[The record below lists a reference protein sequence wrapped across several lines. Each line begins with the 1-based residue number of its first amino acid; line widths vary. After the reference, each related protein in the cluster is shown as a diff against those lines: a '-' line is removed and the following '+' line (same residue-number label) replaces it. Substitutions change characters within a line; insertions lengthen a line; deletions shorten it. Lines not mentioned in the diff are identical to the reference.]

1 MRKNKLTQGVVPT
14 WKMNTEGLTDEDLRV
29 LESVNFPK
37 EVRQGKV
44 AFCRV
49 IKNKVGGIFGR
60 KESLL
65 LDDLKYGQTSKAVA
79 IRQINTYH
87 NTTAK
92 YDSTAQANQAAQKLQ
107 RVIRTRKFEQY
118 YIDGNGLNEEMQEIL
133 SLFSSPKPTPSMKKP
148 TPVVTETV
156 EVEPIVETQ
165 KNLSNIDK
173 GKVKEMHKNGAS
185 ANEMAKELGEDKKE
199 RIINYLK
206 TL

>member
-1 MRKNKLTQGVVPT
+1 MRKNKLTQGVAPT

-79 IRQINTYH
+79 I
-87 NTTAK
+87 
-92 YDSTAQANQAAQKLQ
+92 
-107 RVIRTRKFEQY
+107 
-118 YIDGNGLNEEMQEIL
+118 
-133 SLFSSPKPTPSMKKP
+133 
-148 TPVVTETV
+148 
-156 EVEPIVETQ
+156 VETQ